1 MSPLFTLSGQSIGA
15 SAFTTV
21 LPMNIQGWLPLG
33 LTGLNPL
40 LFKGLWRVF
49 SNTTVQEH
57 QFFSAQPSLWS
68 NSYIHTW
75 LMEKPELWLYRPS
88 SAKWGL
94 CFLICCPDLSQLF
107 FWGVNIFTFQG
118 YSHCLQWFG
127 TPKKINLPVLSLFPF
142 YLPWSDG
149 IGCLDL
155 GFLNVEFQT
164 CFSTV
169 LFHPHQEALYFL
181 FTFCI
186 RVISSA
192 YLWLL
197 MLLLAILIPAC
208 ASSSP
213 ASHKMY
219 SA

>member
-1 MSPLFTLSGQSIGA
+1 MPFTISSSDVPFSCLQSFLTLGYFSLNLLFVTGSQSFGA
-15 SAFTTV
+15 SVSASV

-155 GFLNVEFQT
+155 GFLNVEFVFFV
-164 CFSTV
+164 CFFFFFYFIFLNFI
-169 LFHPHQEALYFL
+169 LFLNF
-181 FTFCI
+181 
-186 RVISSA
+186 
-192 YLWLL
+192 
-197 MLLLAILIPAC
+197 
-208 ASSSP
+208 
-213 ASHKMY
+213 K
-219 SA
+219 